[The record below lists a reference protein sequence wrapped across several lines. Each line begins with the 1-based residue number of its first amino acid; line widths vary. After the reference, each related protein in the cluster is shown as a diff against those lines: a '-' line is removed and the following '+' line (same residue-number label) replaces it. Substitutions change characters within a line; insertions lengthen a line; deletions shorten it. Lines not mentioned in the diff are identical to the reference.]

1 MLELGLI
8 ALGGALGAAARLWA
22 AGAVQRLSGSVFP
35 FGTLAV
41 NVSGA
46 ALLGALAGMGG
57 ALDNP
62 AWAFFAIGVLG
73 SYTTVS
79 SFTLETLDL
88 ARTRRTGLA
97 ALNIA
102 GSFALTLLAAA
113 AGYVLVIVS

>member
-22 AGAVQRLSGSVFP
+22 AGVVQRLAGGVFP
-35 FGTLAV
+35 LGTLAV
-41 NVSGA
+41 NVTGA
-46 ALLGALAGMGG
+46 GLLGALAGASG
-57 ALDNP
+57 ALDAG

-79 SFTLETLDL
+79 SFTLETLHL
-88 ARTRRTGLA
+88 AKARRAGLA

-102 GSFALTLLAAA
+102 ASFALTLLAAA

>member
-22 AGAVQRLSGSVFP
+22 AGMVQRLSGGAFP
-35 FGTLAV
+35 LGTLAV
-41 NVSGA
+41 NITGA
-46 ALLGALAGMGG
+46 GLLGALAGVGG
-57 ALDNP
+57 ALDAS

-79 SFTLETLDL
+79 AFTLETLHL
-88 ARTRRTGLA
+88 VQARRAGLA

-102 GSFALTLLAAA
+102 ASFTLTLLAAA
-113 AGYVLVIVS
+113 GGYVLMIAS